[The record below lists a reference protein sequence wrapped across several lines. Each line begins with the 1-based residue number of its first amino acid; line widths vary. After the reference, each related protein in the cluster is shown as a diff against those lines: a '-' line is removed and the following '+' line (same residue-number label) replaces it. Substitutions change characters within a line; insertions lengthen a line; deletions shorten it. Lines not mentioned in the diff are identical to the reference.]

1 VTALAATPIALSFGA
16 PWALL
21 ALLAIPLA
29 LALLAAARRRRTA
42 YAIRFPAAESL
53 ALAAGTVAPW
63 RRHLPTALAL
73 AAIAALA
80 LAFAK
85 PQHTVAVPVQG
96 ASVVLV
102 TDHSGSMS
110 ATDVEPDRLSAA
122 QDAAK
127 TFLDKLPGATR
138 VGVVAYSDGPDG
150 TLAPTTD
157 RDRVRAT
164 IDAQDA
170 VGATATGEALQ
181 VALDTLAPSGKKAAR
196 PASAIVLLSDGK
208 TTTGRDPVEVARIA
222 KRLHVP
228 IYTVALGTADATIP
242 NPVSPLSPP
251 IAVPPDPETL
261 KEIAEI
267 SGGRAFSSGDAG
279 QLRSIYSDL
288 GTKLATKHEQREIT
302 AGFAGAGLLLLLAA
316 GLLSLPRVGRLP

>member
-1 VTALAATPIALSFGA
+1 VTAPTPIALSFGA

-29 LALLAAARRRRTA
+29 LLLLAAARRRRTT

-53 ALAAGTVAPW
+53 ALAAGAVAPW
-63 RRHLPTALAL
+63 RKHLPTALAL

-85 PQHTVAVPVQG
+85 PQHTVAVPVEG
-96 ASVVLV
+96 ASVMLV

-110 ATDVEPDRLSAA
+110 ATDVEPDRLGAA

-127 TFLDKLPGATR
+127 TFLKKLPSATR
-138 VGVVAYSDGPDG
+138 VGIVAYSDGPDA
-150 TLAPTTD
+150 TVEPTTD
-157 RDRVRAT
+157 RDRVRAA

-181 VALDTLAPSGKKAAR
+181 VALDTLAPNGKKAAR
-196 PASAIVLLSDGK
+196 PASAIILLSDGR
-208 TTTGRDPVEVARIA
+208 TTTGRDPVEVAQIA

-261 KEIAEI
+261 REIAQI
-267 SGGRAFSSGDAG
+267 SGGRAFTSDDAG

-288 GTKLATKHEQREIT
+288 GTRLATKHEQREIT
-302 AGFAGAGLLLLLAA
+302 AGFAGAGLVLLIAA
-316 GLLSLPRVGRLP
+316 GLLSLPRLGRLP

>member
-1 VTALAATPIALSFGA
+1 MTTATPLALSFA
-16 PWALL
+16 TPLWLL

-29 LALLAAARRRRTA
+29 LLLLYGARRRRTA
-42 YAIRFPAAESL
+42 YAVRFPAAASL
-53 ALAAGTVAPW
+53 ALAAGAAAPW
-63 RRHLPTALAL
+63 RRHVPTALAL

-80 LAFAK
+80 FALAR
-85 PQHTVAVPVQG
+85 PQRTVAVPVEG
-96 ASVVLV
+96 ASIVLV

-122 QDAAK
+122 EAAAE
-127 TFLDKLPGATR
+127 TFLDKLPKATR

-157 RDRVRAT
+157 RTRVRQT
-164 IDAQDA
+164 IEAQDA

-181 VALDTLAPSGKKAAR
+181 VALDTLAPNGRSAK

-208 TTTGRDPVEVARIA
+208 TTTGRDPVGVAQIA
-222 KRLHVP
+222 KKLRIP

-261 KEIAEI
+261 RQIADV
-267 SGGRAFSSGDAG
+267 SGGRAFTSGDAG
-279 QLRSIYSDL
+279 QLRSIYSTL
-288 GTKLATKHEQREIT
+288 GSRLATKHEQREVT
-302 AGFAGAGLLLLLAA
+302 SAFAAAALILLLGAGM
-316 GLLSLPRVGRLP
+316 LSIPRVGRLP

>member
-1 VTALAATPIALSFGA
+1 MTAPPLALSFASPIG
-16 PWALL
+16 LL
-21 ALLAIPLA
+21 ALLAIPV
-29 LALLAAARRRRTA
+29 ALLLLYAARRRRTT
-42 YAIRFPAAESL
+42 YAIRFPAAATL
-53 ALAAGTVAPW
+53 ALAAGSVSSW
-63 RRHLPTALAL
+63 RRHVPTALAL
-73 AAIAALA
+73 AAIASLALA
-80 LAFAK
+80 LAK
-85 PQHTVAVPVQG
+85 PQRTVAVPVDG

-110 ATDVEPDRLSAA
+110 ATDVEPDRLTAA
-122 QDAAK
+122 EVAAE
-127 TFLDKLPGATR
+127 TFLNKLPSKTR

-157 RDRVRAT
+157 RQSVKDT
-164 IDAQDA
+164 IEAQSA

-181 VALDTLAPSGKKAAR
+181 VALDTLAPNGRKAAR

-208 TTTGRDPVEVARIA
+208 TTTGRDPVEVAKIA
-222 KRLHVP
+222 KKLGVP

-261 KEIAEI
+261 KQISQL
-267 SGGRAFSSGDAG
+267 SGGHAFTSDDAG
-279 QLRSIYSDL
+279 QLRSIYSSL
-288 GTKLATKHEQREIT
+288 GSRLATKHEQREMT
-302 AGFAGAGLLLLLAA
+302 AGFAGAGLVLLLGA